1 MKSLNLNNKICI
13 IDHAGHTSQFDL
25 AITLAKNNH
34 NVIFAYTKNLSTPN
48 ANFQKHKNLKIVP
61 IELGKNFNKYNY
73 FIRVVDEIR
82 LGFLQVK
89 LIKRTMPF
97 IVQSANNPLLSQ
109 FLLAIY
115 CRFKKILFINWIT
128 DLLGVGIKK
137 TLKRKNFLLSF
148 FVGGFFLLLEKICAL
163 ISNWNITIAY
173 KFEEYLR
180 TQNIKKITTILNW
193 APIRFEKKIRTS
205 FFQVNNLDDKKILL
219 FSGTLGKKH
228 STEILFNISKK
239 LSDEYFLVVIT
250 NPEIVDK
257 LNSDAKSQ
265 KLSQI
270 SFYPFQPAEEIPYI
284 FKSAYLLI
292 NILNDDSN
300 FSVPSKVL
308 SYIVAA
314 RPIFLVM
321 PEDNEISQ
329 MVIKNDLG
337 VVADFK
343 NTESFFQ
350 SLQDLLLDN
359 ELRNVYIKNCEI
371 FSKNNF
377 SSQDKMKE
385 FLNLYSKI
393 LSQY

>member
-1 MKSLNLNNKICI
+1 M
-13 IDHAGHTSQFDL
+13 
-25 AITLAKNNH
+25 
-34 NVIFAYTKNLSTPN
+34 
-48 ANFQKHKNLKIVP
+48 
-61 IELGKNFNKYNY
+61 
-73 FIRVVDEIR
+73 
-82 LGFLQVK
+82 
-89 LIKRTMPF
+89 
-97 IVQSANNPLLSQ
+97 
-109 FLLAIY
+109 
-115 CRFKKILFINWIT
+115 
-128 DLLGVGIKK
+128 
-137 TLKRKNFLLSF
+137 
-148 FVGGFFLLLEKICAL
+148 
-163 ISNWNITIAY
+163 
-173 KFEEYLR
+173 
-180 TQNIKKITTILNW
+180 
-193 APIRFEKKIRTS
+193 
-205 FFQVNNLDDKKILL
+205 NNLDDKKILL